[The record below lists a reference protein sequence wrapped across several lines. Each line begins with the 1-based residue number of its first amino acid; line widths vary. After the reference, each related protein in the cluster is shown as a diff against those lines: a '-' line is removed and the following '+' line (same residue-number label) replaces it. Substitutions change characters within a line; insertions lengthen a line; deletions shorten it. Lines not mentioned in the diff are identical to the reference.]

1 MQLQSKL
8 LCWSASDGSQ
18 VVIWERATMTLSI
31 LVSKYP
37 LLRGNLSPPSNHQ
50 GQKVDKPKGEHIFLS
65 KSHCK
70 LGTFQ
75 KQILFNFTYFVANY
89 KCYSFMTIYIL
100 GYVCQYKMY
109 HGRLFIFSE
118 VKWICNYKTTQLNLQ
133 RYAEL
138 HRDTQLNLLE
148 RYKEMAKNVKK
159 NHRL

>member
-1 MQLQSKL
+1 MDGFLLQTQQGKVSCSECSRRMDDFIVLYQWFSKEGDF
-8 LCWSASDGSQ
+8 ASSDRSQ

-118 VKWICNYKTTQLNLQ
+118 VK
-133 RYAEL
+133 
-138 HRDTQLNLLE
+138 
-148 RYKEMAKNVKK
+148 
-159 NHRL
+159 